1 MKGTIILN
9 GKNILLC
16 VTGGIAVY
24 KAAALTSKLT
34 QAGAFVRV
42 ILSEAAAE
50 FVQPLTFQ
58 ALSRH
63 EVYVD
68 TFDEKNPQKI
78 AHIDLAD
85 WADLI
90 IVAPATANTI
100 GKLANGIADNM
111 VTTTLL
117 AATCPIWI
125 APSMNVHMYEHPAVQ
140 KNMKTLRDY
149 GYRFIEPGEG
159 YLACGYVGKG
169 RLEEPEK
176 IVALVEQYFRSQTGI
191 LKGKKVVVTAGP
203 TREKIDPVRFIS
215 NYSTGKMGYAIAEEA
230 VLQGAEVTLI
240 SGPVSLAPPQGVTLI
255 SVESAEE
262 MYEAVMKVF
271 LQSDLVVKTAAVA
284 DYRPKQV
291 SEHKVKKQPGE
302 QVIELERTKDILYE
316 LGRKKGHQVLVG
328 FAAETINVEEYA
340 KKKLVEKNA
349 DMIVA
354 NNVKVEGAGFGTDTN
369 IVTIYKKDGTVIEL
383 PLMTKREMAKKI
395 LEEAAAIL
403 KGEEKQ

>member
-111 VTTTLL
+111 VTT
-117 AATCPIWI
+117 
-125 APSMNVHMYEHPAVQ
+125 
-140 KNMKTLRDY
+140 
-149 GYRFIEPGEG
+149 
-159 YLACGYVGKG
+159 
-169 RLEEPEK
+169 
-176 IVALVEQYFRSQTGI
+176 
-191 LKGKKVVVTAGP
+191 
-203 TREKIDPVRFIS
+203 
-215 NYSTGKMGYAIAEEA
+215 
-230 VLQGAEVTLI
+230 
-240 SGPVSLAPPQGVTLI
+240 
-255 SVESAEE
+255 
-262 MYEAVMKVF
+262 
-271 LQSDLVVKTAAVA
+271 
-284 DYRPKQV
+284 
-291 SEHKVKKQPGE
+291 
-302 QVIELERTKDILYE
+302 
-316 LGRKKGHQVLVG
+316 
-328 FAAETINVEEYA
+328 
-340 KKKLVEKNA
+340 
-349 DMIVA
+349 
-354 NNVKVEGAGFGTDTN
+354 
-369 IVTIYKKDGTVIEL
+369 
-383 PLMTKREMAKKI
+383 
-395 LEEAAAIL
+395 
-403 KGEEKQ
+403 